1 MLFKN
6 FVIIDENFGI
16 RENMFVGVE
25 GDTVKYI
32 GDRKPDKDYGEII
45 EGNGKLLMPAFY
57 NAHAHTPMT
66 LLRGYGGGLDLND
79 WLTKKIFPF
88 EARLTGDDVFY
99 GTELGIA
106 EMIRS
111 GTVSTTDMYMH
122 GEKIIEAVLE
132 SGVKTNLGV
141 GLVCF
146 DRTKNLKELPDYIN
160 SKYLYENYHGAG
172 GGRVLIDMS
181 VHAEYTSFPKVVE
194 DFADYSRSLGTNM
207 HVHLSETKKEH
218 EECKQ
223 RHGKTPAAYF
233 NDLGMFDSP
242 TTAAH
247 CVWLEDEDF
256 DILAE
261 KGVTAASCPVSNLKL
276 SSGICD
282 VKRLYEKGINVA
294 VATDG
299 AASNNN
305 LDMIEEMKFFALLQK
320 VKHMDPTVITP
331 RQAVMAA
338 TLGGAKSQGRKDC
351 GVLREGSR
359 ADLIVLN
366 TDQPHLKPV
375 HSLMDNIV
383 YSAKG
388 SDVEMTVCDGKV
400 LYRNGEYYTIDIEKA
415 VYETERSAKRILS
428 ELKI

>member
-6 FVIIDENFGI
+6 FVIIDENFDI

-106 EMIRS
+106 EMIRT

-160 SKYLYENYHGAG
+160 SKYLYEN
-172 GGRVLIDMS
+172 
-181 VHAEYTSFPKVVE
+181 
-194 DFADYSRSLGTNM
+194 
-207 HVHLSETKKEH
+207 
-218 EECKQ
+218 
-223 RHGKTPAAYF
+223 
-233 NDLGMFDSP
+233 
-242 TTAAH
+242 
-247 CVWLEDEDF
+247 
-256 DILAE
+256 
-261 KGVTAASCPVSNLKL
+261 
-276 SSGICD
+276 
-282 VKRLYEKGINVA
+282 
-294 VATDG
+294 
-299 AASNNN
+299 
-305 LDMIEEMKFFALLQK
+305 
-320 VKHMDPTVITP
+320 
-331 RQAVMAA
+331 
-338 TLGGAKSQGRKDC
+338 
-351 GVLREGSR
+351 
-359 ADLIVLN
+359 
-366 TDQPHLKPV
+366 
-375 HSLMDNIV
+375 
-383 YSAKG
+383 
-388 SDVEMTVCDGKV
+388 
-400 LYRNGEYYTIDIEKA
+400 
-415 VYETERSAKRILS
+415 
-428 ELKI
+428 